1 MREEETR
8 QSEERERNKPR
19 SSYNTQLLQG
29 MALSVLELTESW
41 CEMRNT
47 ESVPCTRNLS
57 RSNVSLFDQRFDTS
71 TNVSISLHSTSGL
84 APTYL
89 CYMNLPKR

>member
-1 MREEETR
+1 
-8 QSEERERNKPR
+8 
-19 SSYNTQLLQG
+19 
-29 MALSVLELTESW
+29 MALSVLKLRESW

-47 ESVPCTRNLS
+47 ESVPRTRNLP
-57 RSNVSLFDQRFDTS
+57 RSNLSFFDQRFDTG
-71 TNVSISLHSTSGL
+71 TNVSISLHSTSEL

>member
-1 MREEETR
+1 
-8 QSEERERNKPR
+8 
-19 SSYNTQLLQG
+19 
-29 MALSVLELTESW
+29 MALSVLKLTESW

-47 ESVPCTRNLS
+47 ESVPRTRNLL
-57 RSNVSLFDQRFDTS
+57 RSNLSFFNQRFDTS
-71 TNVSISLHSTSGL
+71 TNVSISLHSTSEL